1 MERKEIMKEI
11 IDEKNNKIIGNIN
24 LDNSKV
30 KFTGSNNILY
40 INDEITL
47 VNSSIDFR
55 GDNSLVYLC
64 KTAEKITVDIK
75 LLYIYLNFLL
85 SDVKRLCRKS
95 L

>member
-1 MERKEIMKEI
+1 MKEI

-55 GDNSLVYLC
+55 GDNSLVYLYI
-64 KTAEKITVDIK
+64 AVRNRGEKKQRFQAYPLRIK
-75 LLYIYLNFLL
+75 KFR
-85 SDVKRLCRKS
+85 V
-95 L
+95 

>member
-1 MERKEIMKEI
+1 MKYM
-11 IDEKNNKIIGNIN
+11 GNIN

-55 GDNSLVYLC
+55 VYNSLVYLC

-75 LLYIYLNFLL
+75 LSNNYTIYYFFHNFL
-85 SDVKRLCRKS
+85 SFHFS

>member
-1 MERKEIMKEI
+1 MKEI

-75 LLYIYLNFLL
+75 LYNNSTI
-85 SDVKRLCRKS
+85 DRKS
-95 L
+95 VV

>member
-1 MERKEIMKEI
+1 MKEI

-55 GDNSLVYLC
+55 GV
-64 KTAEKITVDIK
+64 T
-75 LLYIYLNFLL
+75 LLYIY
-85 SDVKRLCRKS
+85 VRQQKK
-95 L
+95 